1 MISNFQSTNYWLVGI
16 GRRVF
21 LANSKKSI
29 LSFCHSDKR
38 TIILCNSYI
47 GISTLSCPLL
57 MPLELGIEVQ
67 LLLAYQTRKSY
78 QTLPHINF
86 VTKKVPKT
94 FELLFWLNL
103 QIISDCALIMFA
115 SVCIFDY
122 LSKNT
127 AFDERLM
134 ILFRIS
140 TWLRG
145 TQNWRRFKPQNI
157 RVHLSHW
164 FIICLTIDV
173 WFIAAPVD

>member
-1 MISNFQSTNYWLVGI
+1 MTFYIYYWSLWLRPVASNKFYFRLDYEIHSVIQKLRNAFQLRLFYVIFNNEIGMMISNFQSTNYWLVGI

-86 VTKKVPKT
+86 VTKKVQKLSNS
-94 FELLFWLNL
+94 F
-103 QIISDCALIMFA
+103 SD
-115 SVCIFDY
+115 
-122 LSKNT
+122 
-127 AFDERLM
+127 
-134 ILFRIS
+134 
-140 TWLRG
+140 
-145 TQNWRRFKPQNI
+145 
-157 RVHLSHW
+157 
-164 FIICLTIDV
+164 
-173 WFIAAPVD
+173 